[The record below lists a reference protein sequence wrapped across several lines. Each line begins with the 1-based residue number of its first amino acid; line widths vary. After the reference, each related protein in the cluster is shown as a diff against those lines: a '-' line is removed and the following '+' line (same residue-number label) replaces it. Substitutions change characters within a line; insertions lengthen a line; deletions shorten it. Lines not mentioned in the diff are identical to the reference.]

1 MAKSGRN
8 RSEGWSHA
16 KSDGHANENKFAKEL
31 AQNQDFISEV
41 ESYLG
46 ATSLDGPPVVAVDG
60 SKHVKSIFDDSTTS
74 KVDLEISWNSGENV
88 KVSLKKSTQGQ
99 VWLVSVPR
107 FISAM
112 EFYLGKILSDNV
124 KDGISLFIG
133 GTNLAN
139 CASVYDKALAVSQK
153 KTPKIAAQELHQSR
167 LVGSTI
173 EMNLPDVW
181 SETIDFFNTN
191 IGLITR
197 LSFSQGLAKSP
208 DDAAEIIVYNNADP
222 NPAVFSIASIVEKAE
237 RQVMIFPIAYGPRNG
252 GSTIQLPTG
261 FLQMHHPD
269 TENLLQFH
277 HKYEKISKL

>member
-1 MAKSGRN
+1 LQ
-8 RSEGWSHA
+8 
-16 KSDGHANENKFAKEL
+16 NE
-31 AQNQDFISEV
+31 DFISDA

-46 ATSLDGPPVVAVDG
+46 ASSPERPPVVNVDG

-74 KVDLEISWNSGENV
+74 KVDLEISWKSGENI

-112 EFYLGKILSDNV
+112 EFYLGHLLSKNV
-124 KDGISLFIG
+124 KNGISLFIG
-133 GTNLAN
+133 GNNLSN
-139 CASVYDKALAVSQK
+139 CMSDYDKALAVSQK
-153 KTPKIAAQELHQSR
+153 KTPRIAAQELHQSR

-173 EMNLPDVW
+173 KTNLPDVW
-181 SETIDFFNTN
+181 SETIDFFNSN

-197 LSFSQGLAKSP
+197 LSFAQGLAKSQ
-208 DDAAEIIVYNNADP
+208 DDAAQIIVYNNADP
-222 NPAVFSIASIVEKAE
+222 NPAVFSITSIIAKAE
-237 RQVMIFPIAYGPRNG
+237 KQVKIFPIAYGPRNG